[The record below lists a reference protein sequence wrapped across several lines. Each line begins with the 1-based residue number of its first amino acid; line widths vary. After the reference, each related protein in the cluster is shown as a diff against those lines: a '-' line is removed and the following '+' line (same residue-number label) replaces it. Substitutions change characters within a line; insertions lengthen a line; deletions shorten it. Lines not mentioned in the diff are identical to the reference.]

1 MGINVKGYEI
11 NKNIAENAQ
20 KNLEFFGY
28 KNVITSGDMHN
39 IEEKYDVA
47 IIDLP
52 YGVFTSTTLEEQT
65 ALMKTARRIT
75 NKLVIVTF
83 EDMDKYIIEAG
94 FNIINKSYVSKG
106 KFKRY
111 INICE

>member
-1 MGINVKGYEI
+1 MLK
-11 NKNIAENAQ
+11 

-52 YGVFTSTTLEEQT
+52 YGVFTSTTLEEQAT
-65 ALMKTARRIT
+65 L
-75 NKLVIVTF
+75 
-83 EDMDKYIIEAG
+83 
-94 FNIINKSYVSKG
+94 
-106 KFKRY
+106 
-111 INICE
+111 